1 MYFFYVHIC
10 FDIDIKKK
18 IIKKKDFVESPK
30 WTLNKNVYT
39 CICGAGVMYLG
50 LFVVGFGQDDFIPED
65 SVLHW
70 LLQC

>member
-30 WTLNKNVYT
+30 
-39 CICGAGVMYLG
+39 
-50 LFVVGFGQDDFIPED
+50 
-65 SVLHW
+65 
-70 LLQC
+70 